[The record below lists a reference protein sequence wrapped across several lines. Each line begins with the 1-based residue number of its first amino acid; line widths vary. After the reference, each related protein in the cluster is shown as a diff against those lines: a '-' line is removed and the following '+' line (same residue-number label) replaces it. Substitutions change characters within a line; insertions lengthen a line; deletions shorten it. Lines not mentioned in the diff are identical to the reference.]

1 MTEKIYRPDGAGGL
15 LQLKSGSSWLPILGV
30 QALSASGGD
39 RETSTFETL
48 DGGVE
53 STFGQAGVKDISI
66 TLNPSFMGAQWRKI
80 IQNAYYSNDVVTIR
94 YRTLANIT
102 DIAKGDTGDG
112 ITTTAIAA
120 GLGNEADLTFEK
132 KDAGSAGKTAQDEIQ
147 AAGELGLLITGSN
160 TAVGD
165 SDRTEDEPAKGK
177 FLIARYDE
185 ANKKYKVSEWNGR
198 ELAAISTAI
207 DGWVLMR
214 YGLAVEYTCRVTSAA
229 NPDFA
234 TGSAIG
240 DTLNL
245 RQISSGMKIYPI
257 TKAAKV

>member
-15 LQLKSGSSWLPILGV
+15 LQLKDGSKWLPILGV

-80 IQNAYYSNDVVTIR
+80 IQNSYYSNDTVTIR

-102 DIAKGDTGDG
+102 DVAKGGTGHG
-112 ITTTAIAA
+112 VSIKALAA
-120 GLGNEADLTFEK
+120 GLGNESEVSFE
-132 KDAGSAGKTAQDEIQ
+132 GSDGISTTAKEQIQ
-147 AAGELGLLITGSN
+147 AAGELGLLTTGSD

-165 SDRTEDEPAKGK
+165 SDRTEAEPAAGK
-177 FLIARYDE
+177 FFIVRYDE
-185 ANKKYKVSEWNGR
+185 SGEKYMASEWNGQ
-198 ELAAISTAI
+198 ELKSAISDK

-257 TKAAKV
+257 TKAAKA

>member
-15 LQLKSGSSWLPILGV
+15 LQLKSGAAWLPILGV

-112 ITTTAIAA
+112 FSITKIDA
-120 GLGNEADLTFEK
+120 GLGNEGDLTFEK
-132 KDAGSAGKTAQDEIQ
+132 SAAGSAGKTAVDQIKES
-147 AAGELGLLITGSN
+147 GELGLVISGTD
-160 TAVGD
+160 TAVD
-165 SDRTEDEPAKGK
+165 SERTEDEPAKGK

-185 ANKKYKVSEWNGR
+185 ENEKYKASEWNGR
-198 ELAAISTAI
+198 EVAAITTK
-207 DGWVLMR
+207 DGWVLIR

-257 TKAAKV
+257 TKAAKA

>member
-1 MTEKIYRPDGAGGL
+1 MTNKIYRPDGSGGL
-15 LQLKSGSSWLPILGV
+15 LQLKSGSSWLPIFGV

-94 YRTLANIT
+94 YRTLANIS
-102 DIAKGDTGDG
+102 DIAEGATGDG
-112 ITTTAIAA
+112 ISTTKIDA
-120 GLGNEADLTFEK
+120 GLGNEGDLTFEK
-132 KDAGSAGKTAQDEIQ
+132 DSAGSAGETAGDQLKES
-147 AAGELGLLITGSN
+147 GELGLVVTG
-160 TAVGD
+160 TDTVPGD
-165 SDRTEDEPAKGK
+165 TERTEAEPAKGK
-177 FLIARYDE
+177 FLVARWDE
-185 ANKKYKVSEWNGR
+185 SAEKFKVSEWNGR
-198 ELAAISTAI
+198 EVAAITTK
-207 DGWVLMR
+207 DGWALIR

-245 RQISSGMKIYPI
+245 RQIASGMKIYPI
-257 TKAAKV
+257 LKAATA